1 MIGSLLTNHGFYFCR
16 DAANACR
23 RPSGIYNS
31 LVIPSGFHNLGISNQ
46 TSFSYPQTFLS
57 VGISNKTSFSYPQTF
72 LSVGIISKTSF
83 PYPQTFH
90 SVGISNQ
97 TSFSYPQTFHSVG
110 ISNQTS
116 FSYPQTFHSVGIS
129 NKTSLPYPQAFH
141 SVGISSKTSFPY
153 PQTFIV
159 WVSATKQASH
169 THKLFTLRQKKGT
182 EKLDP
187 ISCAH
192 TEAKEWVQ
200 AELVRSTAILRYEP
214 CPQFINVS
222 QRALHIY
229 WQFSAMSHAIHKI
242 VSKRRCQSYFISR
255 RSPHHGIVKDSDL
268 CASAHRC
275 L

>member
-1 MIGSLLTNHGFYFCR
+1 MGLQRKIRLPDTQFLQNEYLRASFFPIDPYSSFYALFVANLVSHNTFFLHRPKMQNAHGRHFR
-16 DAANACR
+16 
-23 RPSGIYNS
+23 IYNS
-31 LVIPSGFHNLGISNQ
+31 LVISSGFHNL
-46 TSFSYPQTFLS
+46 
-57 VGISNKTSFSYPQTF
+57 
-72 LSVGIISKTSF
+72 
-83 PYPQTFH
+83 
-90 SVGISNQ
+90 
-97 TSFSYPQTFHSVG
+97 
-110 ISNQTS
+110 
-116 FSYPQTFHSVGIS
+116 GIS

-169 THKLFTLRQKKGT
+169 THKLFTLRRKKGT
-182 EKLDP
+182 DQLDP

-242 VSKRRCQSYFISR
+242 VSKNAANLISYRGVRRIT
-255 RSPHHGIVKDSDL
+255 
-268 CASAHRC
+268 A
-275 L
+275 

>member
-1 MIGSLLTNHGFYFCR
+1 MGACSQITVFTFAVMRRTPAAGLLEY
-16 DAANACR
+16 
-23 RPSGIYNS
+23 I
-31 LVIPSGFHNLGISNQ
+31 IPLL
-46 TSFSYPQTFLS
+46 Y
-57 VGISNKTSFSYPQTF
+57 
-72 LSVGIISKTSF
+72 
-83 PYPQTFH
+83 
-90 SVGISNQ
+90 
-97 TSFSYPQTFHSVG
+97 
-110 ISNQTS
+110 
-116 FSYPQTFHSVGIS
+116 
-129 NKTSLPYPQAFH
+129 LPVFT
-141 SVGISSKTSFPY
+141 I
-153 PQTFIV
+153 

-255 RSPHHGIVKDSDL
+255 RSPHHGISKDSDL

-275 L
+275 PHYAYARLIARVNSPVTILNPLLYFSPESV

>member
-1 MIGSLLTNHGFYFCR
+1 MRRTPAAGLLEY
-16 DAANACR
+16 
-23 RPSGIYNS
+23 I
-31 LVIPSGFHNLGISNQ
+31 IPLLYLPVFTIWVSATKQASHTHKLF
-46 TSFSYPQTFLS
+46 FSVWVSAIKQASHTHKL
-57 VGISNKTSFSYPQTF
+57 FSAWVSAT
-72 LSVGIISKTSF
+72 K
-83 PYPQTFH
+83 
-90 SVGISNQ
+90 
-97 TSFSYPQTFHSVG
+97 
-110 ISNQTS
+110 
-116 FSYPQTFHSVGIS
+116 
-129 NKTSLPYPQAFH
+129 QASH
-141 SVGISSKTSFPY
+141 TLKL
-153 PQTFIV
+153 FIV
-159 WVSATKQASH
+159 WVSATKQASHTLKLSTAWVSATKQAFH

-182 EKLDP
+182 EKLDT

-255 RSPHHGIVKDSDL
+255 RSPHHGISKDSDL